1 MSTAEAEYVSLSA
14 CCAQAIWMRTQLLD
28 YGYRYMKIPMY
39 CDSKSAI
46 AISCNPVQHSR
57 TKHINIQYHFIKEH
71 VEQDIIEDYFVGT
84 EYQLADLFS
93 KALPKERCSRFY
105 LQQFWKTVKQV
116 PNANGTICFM
126 IDRKEITYTVDMF
139 RVTLKLPVK
148 TLNNPFIEPA
158 DLKFIQ
164 RFLKIVGYE
173 GIVDKVNAF
182 YTKNLAQPWKTM
194 FMVFNHCLTTR
205 TSGHEQTKINIL
217 QIFHVVINCT
227 HVDYATLLWNVTA
240 RGMLILDEFF
250 IDHIRAT
257 EEYVKVFFRVDVPT
271 IQSQPVESTQGTNRT
286 LRSTRT
292 PTPTTE
298 VAQKKRKTKA
308 VAGESSTPMKS
319 LKVIIKLKKPST
331 TLIPP
336 PSDDKERDE
345 IAKAT
350 LLSLTMHKT
359 AIAAEAQE
367 NVAKDEED
375 TTSTIE
381 PKSHKEHPEIVD
393 DDDDDV
399 VDDVVDDKVEE
410 KNNDEEEKKDDN
422 DDDDNDDHALV
433 RGKVSSCS
441 KTRKEKM
448 QTPNP
453 PPPRSLRNDL
463 SSDKTFSEELTVNV
477 SPIPDTTSKDPSMS
491 QPTSSIYKIL
501 PGSVAELSR
510 RHDVILELVSKEF
523 AIDAPKIIE
532 ELFKL
537 HMKNKVLNVHPT
549 VSISTVKTTA
559 DLKQQLYLKM
569 KTDLQSQAANPEMWD
584 ILKKKFEKSSA
595 SASLG
600 KVHDEH
606 QGK

>member
-1 MSTAEAEYVSLSA
+1 
-14 CCAQAIWMRTQLLD
+14 
-28 YGYRYMKIPMY
+28 
-39 CDSKSAI
+39 
-46 AISCNPVQHSR
+46 
-57 TKHINIQYHFIKEH
+57 
-71 VEQDIIEDYFVGT
+71 
-84 EYQLADLFS
+84 
-93 KALPKERCSRFY
+93 
-105 LQQFWKTVKQV
+105 
-116 PNANGTICFM
+116 
-126 IDRKEITYTVDMF
+126 
-139 RVTLKLPVK
+139 
-148 TLNNPFIEPA
+148 
-158 DLKFIQ
+158 
-164 RFLKIVGYE
+164 
-173 GIVDKVNAF
+173 
-182 YTKNLAQPWKTM
+182 
-194 FMVFNHCLTTR
+194 
-205 TSGHEQTKINIL
+205 
-217 QIFHVVINCT
+217 
-227 HVDYATLLWNVTA
+227 
-240 RGMLILDEFF
+240 
-250 IDHIRAT
+250 
-257 EEYVKVFFRVDVPT
+257 
-271 IQSQPVESTQGTNRT
+271 
-286 LRSTRT
+286 
-292 PTPTTE
+292 
-298 VAQKKRKTKA
+298 KRKTKA

-501 PGSVAELSR
+501 PGSVAELCR
-510 RHDVILELVSKEF
+510 RRGQLREQLKNTFITKEYFEGKMKDMSDTLNNLVPELTIAKTNELIKEAVPRMVNDAVKHDQDLSTNVIPELVSKEF
-523 AIDAPKIIE
+523 ATHDPKIIE

-537 HMKNKVLNVHPT
+537 HMNNKVLNVYPT
-549 VSISTVKTTA
+549 VSISTTKTTA

-569 KTDLQSQAANPEMWD
+569 KTDLQA
-584 ILKKKFEKSSA
+584 
-595 SASLG
+595 
-600 KVHDEH
+600 
-606 QGK
+606 